1 MRTIAIINQKGGSG
15 KTTTAINLSASLA
28 RRGHRVLLVDVDP
41 QSHCALGLAI
51 PESHVEVNV
60 GDVMLAPESRRVAP
74 ESALWRVSK
83 GLDLLPSSTRLAALE
98 AARGGLAE
106 REDRDRR
113 LLESLRPFADEYDW
127 CLIDCPPF
135 IGLLTF
141 NALRAADEVLIPVE
155 TGYFA
160 LEGATKQ
167 INTILSLG
175 RRLGVKIP
183 RRVVATMHDANCR
196 HSCEIL
202 DELRRRFA
210 DSLVPCTI
218 RFDPSVQQAASAGL
232 SVVEHDPG
240 CPGAED
246 YAALASYYESAPR
259 LVAEPYVDPI
269 VAAPASSLNLG
280 DSSAEAAESSAGSGG
295 RRVPPLLS
303 SPETRSLRFPDLS
316 GVAGVSSRAAEL
328 AERAKR
334 LAAQS
339 LEIREKLDQDPHVA
353 RVLSELNPERRQA
366 EERPGGARVTARGVL
381 FLFAG
386 HADQHVCV
394 AGDHNGWSAT
404 ATPLRYNHAA
414 GLHEAI
420 VAMPPGKLRYRLVVD
435 GRWMTDPANP
445 VQELSA
451 LGGYNSV
458 VEVPAPR
465 TDAPLLRPVVIPA

>member
-160 LEGATKQ
+160 LEGAT
-167 INTILSLG
+167 IRRPDRGPRGDPRPSRLG
-175 RRLGVKIP
+175 RL
-183 RRVVATMHDANCR
+183 R
-196 HSCEIL
+196 H
-202 DELRRRFA
+202 
-210 DSLVPCTI
+210 
-218 RFDPSVQQAASAGL
+218 
-232 SVVEHDPG
+232 VEG
-240 CPGAED
+240 
-246 YAALASYYESAPR
+246 PR
-259 LVAEPYVDPI
+259 LQ
-269 VAAPASSLNLG
+269 
-280 DSSAEAAESSAGSGG
+280 
-295 RRVPPLLS
+295 RC
-303 SPETRSLRFPDLS
+303 
-316 GVAGVSSRAAEL
+316 
-328 AERAKR
+328 
-334 LAAQS
+334 
-339 LEIREKLDQDPHVA
+339 
-353 RVLSELNPERRQA
+353 RRQIDV
-366 EERPGGARVTARGVL
+366 RQPARDHLDAARG
-381 FLFAG
+381 
-386 HADQHVCV
+386 
-394 AGDHNGWSAT
+394 
-404 ATPLRYNHAA
+404 P
-414 GLHEAI
+414 
-420 VAMPPGKLRYRLVVD
+420 
-435 GRWMTDPANP
+435 
-445 VQELSA
+445 
-451 LGGYNSV
+451 
-458 VEVPAPR
+458 
-465 TDAPLLRPVVIPA
+465 